1 MQLAIYNNIYYV
13 NPSNYYSTLLLLMDG
28 RDKKRASGCLKKENR
43 KCYSMLCATVL
54 CCIHLFA
61 EMPALLFSS
70 LNRENKQYLAIN
82 TFLISL
88 NLMYSTVLQKIKA
101 INDMPRVKYGASD
114 VSMFKKILYF

>member
-28 RDKKRASGCLKKENR
+28 RDKKRAS
-43 KCYSMLCATVL
+43 MLCVTVL

-61 EMPALLFSS
+61 EMPAWLFSS
-70 LNRENKQYLAIN
+70 LNRESKQYLAIN

>member
-1 MQLAIYNNIYYV
+1 
-13 NPSNYYSTLLLLMDG
+13 MDG

-54 CCIHLFA
+54 CCIDLFA
-61 EMPALLFSS
+61 EMPAWLFSS
-70 LNRENKQYLAIN
+70 LNRESKQYLAIN
-82 TFLISL
+82 TFLITSCL
-88 NLMYSTVLQKIKA
+88 SRYKFKSNYSTVLQKIKA